1 MQESKSMSQFSRKT
15 RRSMNGRI
23 GKDKFNIIKVL
34 NSKALID
41 SYISQDEF
49 VSVKNGL
56 RRDNEIIE
64 EIKNSENERS
74 YPYRFKKI
82 K

>member
-1 MQESKSMSQFSRKT
+1 MSQLSRKT
-15 RRSMNGRI
+15 RRRSMNGRE
-23 GKDKFNIIKVL
+23 GKDKVHIIKAL
-34 NSKALID
+34 NSKTLID

-64 EIKNSENERS
+64 EIKKSW
-74 YPYRFKKI
+74 KWKI
-82 K
+82 LFL

>member
-1 MQESKSMSQFSRKT
+1 MSQLSRKT
-15 RRSMNGRI
+15 RRRSMNGRE
-23 GKDKFNIIKVL
+23 GKDKVHIIKAL
-34 NSKALID
+34 NSKTLID

-64 EIKNSENERS
+64 DIKKS
-74 YPYRFKKI
+74 
-82 K
+82 

>member
-1 MQESKSMSQFSRKT
+1 MSQLSRKSR
-15 RRSMNGRI
+15 RRSMNGRE
-23 GKDKFNIIKVL
+23 GKDKVHIIKAL
-34 NSKALID
+34 NSKTLID

-64 EIKNSENERS
+64 EIKKSW
-74 YPYRFKKI
+74 KWKI
-82 K
+82 LFL

>member
-1 MQESKSMSQFSRKT
+1 MSQLSRKT
-15 RRSMNGRI
+15 RRRSMNGRE
-23 GKDKFNIIKVL
+23 GKDKVHIIKAL
-34 NSKALID
+34 NSKTLID

-64 EIKNSENERS
+64 DIKKSW
-74 YPYRFKKI
+74 KWKI
-82 K
+82 LFL

>member
-1 MQESKSMSQFSRKT
+1 
-15 RRSMNGRI
+15 MNGRE
-23 GKDKFNIIKVL
+23 GKDKVHIIKAL
-34 NSKALID
+34 NSQTLID

-64 EIKNSENERS
+64 EIKKS
-74 YPYRFKKI
+74 
-82 K
+82 

>member
-1 MQESKSMSQFSRKT
+1 MSQFSRKT

>member
-1 MQESKSMSQFSRKT
+1 MSQLSRKSR
-15 RRSMNGRI
+15 RRSMNGRE
-23 GKDKFNIIKVL
+23 GKEKVNITKAL
-34 NSKALID
+34 NSKTLID

-64 EIKNSENERS
+64 EIKKS
-74 YPYRFKKI
+74 
-82 K
+82 

>member
-1 MQESKSMSQFSRKT
+1 
-15 RRSMNGRI
+15 MNGRE
-23 GKDKFNIIKVL
+23 GKEKVNITKAL
-34 NSKALID
+34 NSKTLID

-64 EIKNSENERS
+64 EIKKSWKWKTL
-74 YPYRFKKI
+74 FL
-82 K
+82 

>member
-1 MQESKSMSQFSRKT
+1 
-15 RRSMNGRI
+15 MNGRI

>member
-1 MQESKSMSQFSRKT
+1 MSQLSRKSR
-15 RRSMNGRI
+15 RRSMNGRE
-23 GKDKFNIIKVL
+23 GKDKVHIIKAL
-34 NSKALID
+34 NSKTLID

-64 EIKNSENERS
+64 EIKKSWKWKTL
-74 YPYRFKKI
+74 FL
-82 K
+82 

>member
-1 MQESKSMSQFSRKT
+1 MSQLSRKSR
-15 RRSMNGRI
+15 RRSMNGRE
-23 GKDKFNIIKVL
+23 GKDKVHIIEAL
-34 NSKALID
+34 NSKTLID

-64 EIKNSENERS
+64 EIKKS
-74 YPYRFKKI
+74 
-82 K
+82 